1 MASRSHRLARLA
13 LAGTLLV
20 TLAAC
25 GGNDDTSRQRNS
37 ALECIPDEQGAL
49 PDGCIPD
56 GGEQGQKLECDAQ
69 WDPATSAVTLCTD
82 FRKIEVTQKDSKGKK
97 IETGV
102 AESDTGAN
110 AVQVDLLPDAV
121 TFDIDVWTRNPAGNL
136 RKAGSVSFEAASGAV
151 NTFSYTPDA
160 ATDTTPTTVPAPEA
174 ADNELVMGY
183 DFYNVE
189 QSVDVSSLK
198 SSDKVEF
205 VVSYRLNPVTPEDDW
220 LNIDMLAYDAAGK
233 NVGYASEFNFPA
245 NNTAEKTDA
254 WTGLKARLT
263 GSYLKDTVR
272 IVVLMKG
279 QDKGERSGGHKGPRI
294 TSAELRIN
302 DQVRNSNPGFEL
314 GTNDWSVRESQF
326 MDCSRTDGP
335 RPCIT
340 PEGFARAFT
349 DPVTSTTVGDTEETT
364 TTTEAAAP
372 EETTTTTEAPQDQ
385 PTPTTVLPP
394 MLVEREACTMNWVA
408 AERTFVACRSFAAMK
423 VAVYAEDG
431 TYVGSVASSGSD
443 RVVLEE
449 TKASAMRWAYFS
461 VGTDIGLADQ
471 SLPVSRAREWMSFE
485 DPGVDGRTDFTLDP
499 EGQPELRIES
509 STEEID
515 IYTDEAAGGDVEI
528 GVANYGGFSFYVEA
542 GGKVGNNRVTIPSG
556 PAGSGYPWR
565 VYTMNEFGMLSLV
578 GSGIHPGDGGVAGA
592 TVSIIET
599 DALGLIRVS
608 VGDDI
613 MIEGPM
619 GDVQEGAECA
629 NSQPVLFTDPNS
641 SSGSNKVRLSFDT
654 DCTATNGVAGLAIV
668 DLGSLMDD
676 GFWSSLVWG
685 NFVSTRYSNRIE
697 ETVFLP
703 NGAYS
708 IYFFQMFPD
717 NFRLNGIDYTV
728 DASTAARE
736 CGDPALVVSDDKK
749 SARFTG
755 CNNAARIETYAYPL
769 SGGTGTNF
777 NGQSE
782 RDLATNEVVVNLEGL
797 GEGWWGVDLF
807 TGRWGISI
815 SSFAVCVTACDIEPG
830 QATVD
835 TSELSSNGRVKVTD
849 DECAALEARVTD
861 NDSTWRNSYVG
872 VFMKGAGDGAH
883 RLVHESSRNPESFP
897 YTSTART
904 GTPGEMLVSTY
915 CEKFAWTDGKPEMA
929 YSTTLSVVDA
939 SSVTGARPANDDL
952 AAAMDVT
959 GASSVVVDLLNAT
972 EEENESRMSAFL
984 DSLDDR
990 VATSWLTFTA
1000 PGDGEM
1006 LLRSSAPDSEDF
1018 TAGITVYRK
1027 DANGRLGVITSNI
1040 SVANFILLV
1049 EFGMGDFEDFDSVRF
1064 NVRAGEKY
1072 WVQLTS
1078 PSTWADTAVITLQPP
1093 TEENWV
1099 AIPTT
1104 TTEPGATT
1112 TTEEPATTT
1121 GPPATTSPETSTTS
1135 PTEDVEVTTTVADE
1149 APSTTEAPAPTDT
1162 TVPAGP
1168 VTPEQL
1174 VTEGI
1179 KELVKEGS
1187 RNEPAPVLAPEG
1199 DRPQRVEVREDALS
1213 VTVSMQDL
1221 VASVT
1226 KSGVVL
1232 DPTAPIVVRS
1242 GNSRP
1247 RVFSPSR
1254 RSVTLP
1260 IAPDGSAQDIGVI
1273 ATDAD
1278 GKTVTATIQ
1287 VAKTLKPLVAIGG
1300 TEDGGGFPVV
1310 PAVAALLALL
1320 AAAAAGAAMMRGR
1333 RQASSTETAE

>member
-1 MASRSHRLARLA
+1 MASRFHRLARLA

-25 GGNDDTSRQRNS
+25 GGNDDTGRQRNS
-37 ALECIPDEQGAL
+37 ALECIPDEQGNL

-56 GGEQGQKLECDAQ
+56 GGNNENRADCEAQ
-69 WDPATSAVTLCTD
+69 WDPASGAVTLCAD
-82 FRKIEVTQKDSKGKK
+82 FRKIEVTQKDDKGEK

-110 AVQVDLLPDAV
+110 AVQIDLIPGAV
-121 TFDIDVWTRNPAGNL
+121 SFDVDVWTRNPSGNL
-136 RKAGSVSFEAASGAV
+136 RKAGSVSFEAATGERK
-151 NTFSYTPDA
+151 TFAYTLDA
-160 ATDTTPTTVPAPEA
+160 ADTTPTTAAPEEV
-174 ADNELVMGY
+174 DNELVMGY

-189 QSVDVSSLK
+189 QSVDVSGLK
-198 SSDKVEF
+198 PSDKVEF
-205 VVSYRLNPVTPEDDW
+205 VVSYRLNPVTPGDDW
-220 LNIDMLAYDAAGK
+220 LNIDMIAYDAAG
-233 NVGYASEFNFPA
+233 NDVGYSSEFNYPMRDTLA
-245 NNTAEKTDA
+245 KTDG
-254 WTGLKARLT
+254 WQELKASIN
-263 GSYLKDTVR
+263 GSALKDARR

-279 QDKGERSGGHKGPRI
+279 HDKGEQSGGHKGPRI

-302 DQVRNSNPGFEL
+302 GEIKNANPGFEL
-314 GTNDWSVRESQF
+314 GTNDWSVRESGF
-326 MDCSRTDGP
+326 MDCSTSDGP
-335 RPCIT
+335 RPCVT
-340 PEGFARAFT
+340 AMGFEQAFT
-349 DPVTSTTVGDTEETT
+349 EPTSTTVPDAGEPGETT
-364 TTTEAAAP
+364 TTGAPAP
-372 EETTTTTEAPQDQ
+372 EETTTTTEAPQDE

-394 MLVEREACTMNWVA
+394 LLVEREACTMNWVA

-431 TYVGSVASSGSD
+431 TYVGSADSSDSD
-443 RVVLEE
+443 RIVLDE
-449 TKASAMRWAYFS
+449 TKATAMRWAYFS
-461 VGTDIGLADQ
+461 VGTDIGLAGQ
-471 SLPVSRAREWMSFE
+471 ALPVSRAREWMSFE
-485 DPGVDGRTDFTLDP
+485 DPGVDGSTGFLLDP

-509 STEEID
+509 STEEIA
-515 IYTDEAAGGDVEI
+515 IYNDEAAGGQVEL
-528 GVANYGGFSFYVEA
+528 GVANYGMYAFYLEA
-542 GGKVGNNRVTIPSG
+542 GGSIASNRVTIPAG
-556 PAGSGYPWR
+556 PAGRGYPWR
-565 VYTMNEFGMLSLV
+565 VYMMNEFGMLSLV
-578 GSGIHPGDGGVAGA
+578 GSGTHPGDRSVVAA
-592 TVSIIET
+592 TVNIIET
-599 DALGLIRVS
+599 EALGLIRVS

-613 MIEGPM
+613 VIDGLL

-641 SSGSNKVRLSFDT
+641 PSGSNKVRLSFDT

-676 GFWSSLVWG
+676 GFWPSLVWG

-703 NGAYS
+703 NGTYS
-708 IYFFQMFPD
+708 IFFFQMFPD
-717 NFRLNGIDYTV
+717 NFRLSGIDYAV

-736 CGDPALVVSDDKK
+736 CGDPELVVSDDKK

-755 CNNAARIETYAYPL
+755 CSNAARINTYAYPL
-769 SGGTGTNF
+769 SGATGTNF

-782 RDLATNEVVVNLEGL
+782 RDLATNDIVVNLEGL
-797 GEGWWGVDLF
+797 GEGWWGVDLV

-815 SSFAVCVTACDIEPG
+815 SSFAVCVESCGIDKGEE
-830 QATVD
+830 TVD
-835 TSELSSNGRVKVTD
+835 TSELAASGRIKISD
-849 DECAALEARVTD
+849 PKCSDLEALVPD
-861 NDSTWRNSYVG
+861 NESTWRSSYAA
-872 VFMKGAGDGAH
+872 VFVKSSGGGAH
-883 RLVHESSRNPESFP
+883 RLVHENSRNPESFP

-904 GTPGEMLVSTY
+904 GVPGEILLSTY
-915 CEKFAWTDGKPEMA
+915 CEKFTWQGDTPEVA
-929 YSTTLSVVDA
+929 YSSTLTIVDA
-939 SSVTGARPANDDL
+939 SAMTAVRPANDDF
-952 AAAMDVT
+952 AAALDVT
-959 GASSVVVDLLNAT
+959 GASTVQVDLMNAT
-972 EEENESRMSAFL
+972 EEENEPNVSGFFDAPDAWL
-984 DSLDDR
+984 
-990 VATSWLTFTA
+990 ATSWLTFTA

-1006 LLRSSAPDSEDF
+1006 VLRSSAPDSEDF

-1027 DANGRLGVITSNI
+1027 DANGRLGVVASNI
-1040 SVANFILLV
+1040 SIANYILLV
-1049 EFGMGDFEDFDSVRF
+1049 EFGMGNFEDFDSVTF

-1072 WVQLTS
+1072 WVQLSS
-1078 PSTWADTAVITLQPP
+1078 PGVWADTSVITLEPP

-1099 AIPTT
+1099 ALPTT

-1121 GPPATTSPETSTTS
+1121 EPPATTSPATSTTTS
-1135 PTEDVEVTTTVADE
+1135 TEVVDVTTTVAEE

-1168 VTPEQL
+1168 VTPQQL

-1199 DRPQRVEVREDALS
+1199 EQPQRVEVREDALS

-1287 VAKTLKPLVAIGG
+1287 VAKTVKPLVAVGG
-1300 TEDGGGFPVV
+1300 TDDGGGFPVV
-1310 PAVAALLALL
+1310 PAVAALLALI
-1320 AAAAAGAAMMRGR
+1320 AAAAGAAMMRGR
-1333 RQASSTETAE
+1333 RQAKNSEASE

>member
-13 LAGTLLV
+13 LAGSLLV

-25 GGNDDTSRQRNS
+25 GGNDDAGRQRNS
-37 ALECIPDEQGAL
+37 ALECIPDEQGNL

-56 GGEQGQKLECDAQ
+56 GGDNENRADCEAQ
-69 WDPATSAVTLCTD
+69 WDPASGAVTLCAD
-82 FRKIEVTQKDSKGKK
+82 FRKIEVTQKDDKGKK

-110 AVQVDLLPDAV
+110 AVQIDLIPGAV
-121 TFDIDVWTRNPAGNL
+121 TFDVDVWTRNPSGNL
-136 RKAGSVSFEAASGAV
+136 RKAGSVSFEAATGERK
-151 NTFSYTPDA
+151 TFAYTLDA
-160 ATDTTPTTVPAPEA
+160 ADTTPTTAAPEE

-189 QSVDVSSLK
+189 QSVDVSGLK
-198 SSDKVEF
+198 PSDKVEF
-205 VVSYRLNPVTPEDDW
+205 VVSYRLNPVTPGDDW
-220 LNIDMLAYDAAGK
+220 LNIDMLAYDAAGQ

-245 NNTAEKTDA
+245 RDTDKKSSEWVELEA
-254 WTGLKARLT
+254 KLS
-263 GSYLKDTVR
+263 GSYLRNTVR

-279 QDKGERSGGHKGPRI
+279 QDKGDRSGGHKGPRI
-294 TSAELRIN
+294 TSAELRVN
-302 DQVRNSNPGFEL
+302 GEVRNANPGFEL
-314 GTNDWSVRESQF
+314 GTNNWSVRESSF
-326 MDCSRTDGP
+326 MDCSTTDGP
-335 RPCIT
+335 RPCVT
-340 PEGFARAFT
+340 AMGFEQAFAEPT
-349 DPVTSTTVGDTEETT
+349 ATTTTEAPAPEETT
-364 TTTEAAAP
+364 TTSEAPAP

-394 MLVEREACTMNWVA
+394 LLVEREACTMNWVA

-443 RVVLEE
+443 RVVLDES
-449 TKASAMRWAYFS
+449 KASAMRWAYFS

-485 DPGVDGRTDFTLDP
+485 NPGVDGNTAFSLDP

-509 STEEID
+509 TTEEID
-515 IYTDEAAGGDVEI
+515 IYTEEAAGGDVEI
-528 GVANYGGFSFYVEA
+528 GVANYGGFSFYVEV

-599 DALGLIRVS
+599 EALGLIRVS

-613 MIEGPM
+613 MIEGPL

-641 SSGSNKVRLSFDT
+641 PSGSNKVRLSFDT

-703 NGAYS
+703 NGTYS

-717 NFRLNGIDYTV
+717 NFRLGGIDYAV
-728 DASTAARE
+728 DASTSARE
-736 CGDPALVVSDDKK
+736 CGDPKLVVSKDKK

-797 GEGWWGVDLF
+797 GEGWWDIDLI

-830 QATVD
+830 QATLD
-835 TSELSSNGRVKVTD
+835 TSELASNGRVKVTD

-872 VFMKGAGDGAH
+872 VFMKSAGDGAH

-904 GTPGEMLVSTY
+904 GTPGELLVSTY
-915 CEKFAWTDGKPEMA
+915 CEKFTWADGNPEVA

-952 AAAMDVT
+952 AAALDVT
-959 GASSVVVDLLNAT
+959 GASSVEVDLLNAT
-972 EEENESRMSAFL
+972 EEVNEPRVSAFL
-984 DSLDDR
+984 DSRSDW

-1027 DANGRLGVITSNI
+1027 DANGRLGVVTSNI
-1040 SVANFILLV
+1040 SIANFILLV
-1049 EFGMGDFEDFDSVRF
+1049 EFGMGDFEDFDKVQF

-1072 WVQLTS
+1072 WVQLSS
-1078 PSTWADTAVITLQPP
+1078 PGTWADTAIITLQPP

-1099 AIPTT
+1099 ALPTT

-1121 GPPATTSPETSTTS
+1121 EPPATTSPETSTTTS
-1135 PTEDVEVTTTVADE
+1135 TEVVDVTTTVAED
-1149 APSTTEAPAPTDT
+1149 APTTTEAPAGPGT
-1162 TVPAGP
+1162 TAPAGP

-1199 DRPQRVEVREDALS
+1199 DQPQRVEVREDALS

-1226 KSGVVL
+1226 KSGVTL

-1260 IAPDGSAQDIGVI
+1260 LAPDGSAQDIGVI
-1273 ATDAD
+1273 ATDTD

-1287 VAKTLKPLVAIGG
+1287 VAKTVKPLVAVGG
-1300 TEDGGGFPVV
+1300 TDNGGGFPVV

-1320 AAAAAGAAMMRGR
+1320 AAAAGAAMMRGR
-1333 RQASSTETAE
+1333 RQAKSTEAAE